1 MRKMNRSF
9 LSWVKPKKHL
19 LGLDIGKSSIKVVQ
33 LASTRKGLVLTYA
46 GLTDLPPSNGED
58 RQGQDRDAPLALHD
72 VFKEGRLKR
81 QKIAINFSGRS
92 PIVRYLLLPKMPK
105 DELGEAVRWEAKKLI
120 PFPMEDAVLD
130 YLIVGET
137 QERDLKRIEVLLVA
151 AERAAVLNQLESFK
165 RINLPITAM
174 DINPLA
180 LFNTLKLNYKSD
192 LDENMVFVDIGAVKM
207 DINISKRG
215 VLRFTRNVQMGG
227 DEITQAIE
235 QGLGIERE
243 EAEQLK
249 RQTGL
254 SGTAVQE
261 EETGQ
266 AKDQD
271 GRLRE
276 IIRTAMD
283 RMILE
288 TQRSMD
294 YYRAQFREGSA
305 KTIVLMGGACLMP
318 GFQEYFASYF
328 DANVELDDPFAEIL
342 CDEKVFGDLR
352 PLAPRF
358 STAVGLALRKTDA

>member
-1 MRKMNRSF
+1 
-9 LSWVKPKKHL
+9 

-33 LASTRKGLVLTYA
+33 LASTRNGLVLMYA
-46 GLTDLPPSNGED
+46 GLTELDPGSRED
-58 RQGQDRDAPLALHD
+58 REGQDREAPLALHD
-72 VFKEGRLKR
+72 VFRETFLKR

-105 DELGEAVRWEAKKLI
+105 DELSEAVRWEAKKLI
-120 PFPMEDAVLD
+120 PFPLEDTVLD

-151 AERAAVLNQLESFK
+151 AERVAVLNQLDSLK
-165 RINLPITAM
+165 RINLPIAAM

-180 LFNTLKLNYKSD
+180 LFNTLKLNYQSD
-192 LDENMVFVDIGAVKM
+192 LEENVVFVDIGAGKM

-215 VLRFTRNVQMGG
+215 VLRFTRNVQTGG
-227 DEITQAIE
+227 DEITRALV
-235 QGLGIERE
+235 QGLGIERD

-249 RQTGL
+249 RDKGL
-254 SGTAVQE
+254 SGTTVQE
-261 EETGQ
+261 GEAGPAQE
-266 AKDQD
+266 QD
-271 GRLRE
+271 TRLRE
-276 IIRTAMD
+276 IIRTEMD

-294 YYRAQFREGSA
+294 YYRAQFREGSV
-305 KTIVLMGGACLMP
+305 KKIMLMGGACMMP

-328 DANVELDDPFAEIL
+328 DANVELDDPFAKIDF
-342 CDEKVFGDLR
+342 DEKAFGNIRL
-352 PLAPRF
+352 LAPRF

>member
-1 MRKMNRSF
+1 MGVSL
-9 LSWVKPKKHL
+9 LSWVKPKRHL
-19 LGLDIGKSSIKVVQ
+19 LGLDIGKSSIKVIQ
-33 LASTRKGLVLTYA
+33 LASTRKGLVLKYA
-46 GLTDLPPSNGED
+46 GLTELPSGD
-58 RQGQDRDAPLALHD
+58 REGPERDAPLALHD
-72 VFKEGRLKR
+72 VFKESRLKR

-120 PFPMEDAVLD
+120 PFPIEDAVLD

-137 QERDLKRIEVLLVA
+137 QERDLKRTEVLLVA

-165 RINLPITAM
+165 RINLPISAM

-180 LFNTLKLNYKSD
+180 LFNALQLNYKSD
-192 LDENMVFVDIGAVKM
+192 LDESLVFVDIGAGKM

-215 VLRFTRNVQMGG
+215 VLRFTRNVQLGG
-227 DEITQAIE
+227 DDITQAVM
-235 QGLGIERE
+235 QGLGVERE

-249 RQTGL
+249 RQKGL
-254 SGTAVQE
+254 SASGGPALAVE
-261 EETGQ
+261 SAQ

-271 GRLRE
+271 GRVNE
-276 IIRTAMD
+276 IIKAEAD

-294 YYRAQFREGSA
+294 YYRAQFREGSV
-305 KTIVLMGGACLMP
+305 KKIVLMGGASLMP

-342 CDEKVFGDLR
+342 CDEKAFGEIRLM
-352 PLAPRF
+352 APRF
-358 STAVGLALRKTDA
+358 STAVGLALRKTAA